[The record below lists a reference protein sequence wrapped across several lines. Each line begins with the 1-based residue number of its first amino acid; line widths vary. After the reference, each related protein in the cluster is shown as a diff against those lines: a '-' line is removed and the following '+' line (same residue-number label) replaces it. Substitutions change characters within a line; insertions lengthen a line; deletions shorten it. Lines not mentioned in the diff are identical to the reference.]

1 MNFWSGKRDSNP
13 RLPAWEASILPL
25 NYSRTEKMNMWSGR
39 RDLNPRLQPWQGCTL
54 PLSYSRLMASDC
66 GNFWRRN
73 PDSNWSIEVLQ
84 TSALPL
90 GYSAL
95 RFWSGRRDL
104 NPRLQ
109 PWQGCTL
116 PLSYSR
122 SVGAKRASTRS
133 RPSRQAKFFIF
144 GKLLLKK
151 CQKWLHW
158 PILAPNFFCTPS
170 SSWGGCRSHGWPCH
184 RNDPGNGVP

>member
-1 MNFWSGKRDSNP
+1 M
-13 RLPAWEASILPL
+13 
-25 NYSRTEKMNMWSGR
+25 
-39 RDLNPRLQPWQGCTL
+39 NPRLQPWQGCTL
-54 PLSYSRLMASDC
+54 PLSYSRLMASEQGCTLPLSYSRLMASDC
-66 GNFWRRN
+66 GNFLEAESRFELEHRGFADLCLTTWLFRL
-73 PDSNWSIEVLQ
+73 V
-84 TSALPL
+84 
-90 GYSAL
+90 
-95 RFWSGRRDL
+95 FWSGRRDL

-151 CQKWLHW
+151 CQKWLYW

-170 SSWGGCRSHGWPCH
+170 SSWGDCRSHGWPCR